1 MASPMPMHGSKSRNV
16 SMRMLSIAAALALS
30 TLLLSASPASA
41 GYGAIAWEQGT
52 GKHGW
57 SRNQATQQ
65 KADELALSYCGTTSC
80 KVIVRMAKPELCAA
94 LATTKDLKTFGAA
107 SRKTLPD
114 ARLAALADCRK
125 NNNGE
130 CVVRIGGCSK

>member
-1 MASPMPMHGSKSRNV
+1 MPRL
-16 SMRMLSIAAALALS
+16 LSTAAALVCGAA
-30 TLLLSASPASA
+30 LLSAAPAYA

-52 GKHGW
+52 GRHGW
-57 SRNQATQQ
+57 SRNQPTQQ

-80 KVIVRMAKPELCAA
+80 KVIVRMASPALCAA

-114 ARLAALADCRK
+114 ARLAALTDCQK

-130 CVVRIGGCSK
+130 CIVRIGGCSK